1 MPSTMQRIKALIS
14 LSATSAALLAGAC
27 DAPVES
33 FDREAEDLA
42 LEIDAEEE
50 EQEAADAE
58 RSAADE
64 LAFEDG
70 EERFGEGVT
79 LLDRI
84 EMAGGTEL
92 SFLHLDIEGEES
104 VAVIERVPPGALP
117 LSAVGMEDA
126 SALDLYLAV
135 TEPEDEIP
143 VALLHLADDNQL
155 GERGWLDQQID
166 RGDFDL
172 TSEPDV
178 QTSACNAGFEGYFE
192 GWTFGWDVKELHLNE
207 DPTTDPDWEGPRD
220 PDLGITCSGCS
231 NWYFR
236 DRVPN
241 DAYELYNIDEVKLGY
256 FACDIAWRPTIETNY
271 GNDLPHY
278 GPIVKFRYR
287 TEGNA
292 ATGQVYSKDLLEAD
306 EGTDYFYHWTGNSSF
321 NDYDWNIAILG
332 GRSADRFDFGFAGQ
346 HHGW

>member
-1 MPSTMQRIKALIS
+1 MPSTMQRIKSLIS

-42 LEIDAEEE
+42 LE
-50 EQEAADAE
+50 ADAE
-58 RSAADE
+58 QEQEDAELSAADE
-64 LAFEDG
+64 IALEDG

-79 LLDRI
+79 LLHRA
-84 EMAGGTEL
+84 ELAGGTEL

-104 VAVIERVPPGALP
+104 VSVIERLPVGALS
-117 LSAVGMEDA
+117 LSALGMEDA

-135 TEPEDEIP
+135 TEPGDEIP

-155 GERGWLDQQID
+155 GERGWLNQQID
-166 RGDFDL
+166 RGDFGL
-172 TSEPDV
+172 TSKPDV
-178 QTSACNAGFEGYFE
+178 QASACDAGFEGYFE
-192 GWTFGWDVKELHLNE
+192 GLTHSWDVKELHLDE

-220 PDLGITCSGCS
+220 PDLGISCGGCD

-241 DAYELYNIDEVKLGY
+241 DAYELYNIDEVTLGY
-256 FACDIAWRPTIETNY
+256 AACSIAWRPDLETNY
-271 GNDLPHY
+271 GNDLVHY

-287 TEGNA
+287 TENNA
-292 ATGQVYSKDLLEAD
+292 AYGQAYSKDLLESD
-306 EGTDYFYHWTGNSSF
+306 EGIQYFYHWAGNSTY
-321 NDYDWNIAILG
+321 NDYDWDIAILG

-346 HHGW
+346 NHGW